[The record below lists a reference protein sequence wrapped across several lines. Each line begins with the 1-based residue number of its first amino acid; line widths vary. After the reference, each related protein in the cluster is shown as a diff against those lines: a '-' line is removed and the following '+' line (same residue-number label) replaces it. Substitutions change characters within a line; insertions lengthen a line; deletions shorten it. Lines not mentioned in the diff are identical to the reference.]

1 MDPMESTPST
11 TTPPPPPAA
20 HPRGRISAL
29 VRQTHRENARRDGDD
44 NQLWVEADSLCRSI
58 NSRFHHRHDEPD
70 AAQQHQQTLA
80 ADAMERLEWDM
91 HDLWHLFYHASSTS
105 FSHSAMFSPLITPYS
120 MYIVNISEDSP
131 AADRLA
137 LQIVQMREQG
147 PLVRDSPGEGAVK
160 AAAAATSDGHVWTDL
175 PFLVSDMAQYWVQ
188 DHAAM
193 SSPRRLRFAKFLAKL
208 ASAGV
213 GRDDGLCTGIALR
226 AFRQALEMPRPL
238 GTLADQ
244 DQVEDASRSEAGL
257 SVAALLPSVNVWFS
271 WAGLKLIQ
279 LCEAESPDSAAQGEY
294 NPGPLVGS
302 AGTADSVE
310 HGAPLGFSIRRWLF
324 WLTRLENL
332 AGSFRDAGQDALAAF
347 ATGTMDNMLITVEGT
362 GGRLRRELAAAYLR
376 GEVQHRPISI

>member
-1 MDPMESTPST
+1 
-11 TTPPPPPAA
+11 
-20 HPRGRISAL
+20 
-29 VRQTHRENARRDGDD
+29 
-44 NQLWVEADSLCRSI
+44 
-58 NSRFHHRHDEPD
+58 
-70 AAQQHQQTLA
+70 
-80 ADAMERLEWDM
+80 
-91 HDLWHLFYHASSTS
+91 
-105 FSHSAMFSPLITPYS
+105 

-137 LQIVQMREQG
+137 LQIVHMREQG

-160 AAAAATSDGHVWTDL
+160 AAAATSDGHVWTDL

-213 GRDDGLCTGIALR
+213 GRDDGLCTGIALQT
-226 AFRQALEMPRPL
+226 FRQALEMPRPL

-244 DQVEDASRSEAGL
+244 DQVEDVSRSEADL

-279 LCEAESPDSAAQGEY
+279 LCEAESPGSAAQGGEY
-294 NPGPLVGS
+294 GPGPLLGS
-302 AGTADSVE
+302 AGGTTDSVDD
-310 HGAPLGFSIRRWLF
+310 GSPLGFSIRRWLF

-332 AGSFRDAGQDALAAF
+332 AGSFREAGEDALAAF
-347 ATGTMDNMLITVEGT
+347 ATGTMDNMLITVEGA
-362 GGRLRRELAAAYLR
+362 GGRLRRDLAAAYLR

>member
-1 MDPMESTPST
+1 M
-11 TTPPPPPAA
+11 
-20 HPRGRISAL
+20 L
-29 VRQTHRENARRDGDD
+29 
-44 NQLWVEADSLCRSI
+44 
-58 NSRFHHRHDEPD
+58 
-70 AAQQHQQTLA
+70 
-80 ADAMERLEWDM
+80 
-91 HDLWHLFYHASSTS
+91 
-105 FSHSAMFSPLITPYS
+105 
-120 MYIVNISEDSP
+120 VNISEDSP

-147 PLVRDSPGEGAVK
+147 PLVRDSPKGDVIEAT
-160 AAAAATSDGHVWTDL
+160 TSDGRLWADL

-193 SSPRRLRFAKFLAKL
+193 SSPQRLRFAKFLAKL

-213 GRDDGLCTGIALR
+213 GGDDGLCTSIALR

-244 DQVEDASRSEAGL
+244 DQVEDASRSEADL

-279 LCEAESPDSAAQGEY
+279 LCEAEKAHPPGPATQGKY
-294 NPGPLVGS
+294 GPGPLVGS
-302 AGTADSVE
+302 AGTAESVDDR
-310 HGAPLGFSIRRWLF
+310 GPVGFSIRRWLF

-332 AGSFRDAGQDALAAF
+332 AGSFREAGEDALAAF